1 MKRIRYLSLLV
12 MLLCSITTWGQ
23 DDFNPVDPPEPG
35 MAPRKLVLKAEP
47 AEGGSVY
54 GAGRYVPET
63 TVGLRVSAA
72 TGYVFDKWTDG
83 DGNTVSSAG
92 SFNFVKND
100 RDEILTAHFKFSPS
114 SPSEP
119 GAPSLLQY
127 FRLTLAAEKG
137 GSVSG
142 GGRYQ
147 SNTDVSLNASCEE
160 GYIFVNWTNQ
170 AGDTVS
176 SARSFKYTTTA
187 ANETLTAH
195 FKFDPSSP
203 SEPADPILRHKV
215 HVSTED
221 GGTVST
227 TVTRLLEGASC
238 SVSATANEGYRFLG
252 WYVADTL
259 YTSLL
264 KFSYT
269 MGEQDIHFVARFEFN
284 PYNPGEPQM
293 PEDNKYAF
301 YMMTVIGKPGDV
313 LDVPLYITTLDTLC
327 DMSFQLTFPQDIKPD
342 LSSVLVNEKA
352 KGYTVSY
359 TAVSDTCYLFS
370 LVGGMLTPGNT
381 QLLRFNVGV
390 PDDYA
395 TGVSERTKI
404 NQVSVCETDGAHLT
418 ASTRNGRIAVY
429 KRGDTNGDN
438 LVNVTDVMNMVT
450 FVLEEKTDVFIEEVS
465 DMNDDDVFNVTDAMG
480 IATVLL
486 EE

>member
-23 DDFNPVDPPEPG
+23 EFNPTDPAEPG
-35 MAPRKLVLKAEP
+35 VAPRKLTLKALP
-47 AEGGSVY
+47 ADGGSVY

-63 TVGLRVSAA
+63 TVGMRVSPAV
-72 TGYVFDKWTDG
+72 GYVFEKWTDAH
-83 DGNTVSSAG
+83 GNTVSSAG
-92 SFNFVKND
+92 SFNFVKGYG
-100 RDEILTAHFKFSPS
+100 DETLTAHFKF
-114 SPSEP
+114 
-119 GAPSLLQY
+119 APSAPAEPADPLLIQY

-142 GGRYQ
+142 GGKYQ
-147 SNTDVSLNASCEE
+147 SGTTVSLNASCEE
-160 GYIFVNWTNQ
+160 GYVFVNWTNQ

-195 FKFDPSSP
+195 FRFNPSSP
-203 SEPADPILRHKV
+203 SEPVDPILRHNVK
-215 HVSTED
+215 VSTED
-221 GGTVST
+221 GGTVYT
-227 TVTRLLEGASC
+227 TSARLLEGTSC
-238 SVSATANEGYRFLG
+238 TVSATANEGYRFLG

-264 KFSYT
+264 QFSYT
-269 MGEQDIHFVARFEFN
+269 MEKKDIHFVARFEFN

-301 YMMTVIGKPGDV
+301 YMMTVIGKPGDI
-313 LDVPLYITTLDTLC
+313 LDVPLYITALDTLR
-327 DMSFQLTFPQDIKPD
+327 DMSFQLTFPQNIKPD
-342 LSSVLVNEKA
+342 LSSVFINENA
-352 KGYTVSY
+352 GGYSVSY

-370 LVGGMLTPGNT
+370 LVGGMLPPGNT
-381 QLLRFNVGV
+381 RLLELKTIV

-395 TGVSERTKI
+395 TGLSERTKI
-404 NQVSVCETDGAHLT
+404 NQVSVCTADGTRLT

-450 FVLEEKTDVFIEEVS
+450 FVLEEETDVFIEEVS
-465 DMNDDDVFNVTDAMG
+465 DMNDDKVFNVTDAMG